1 MACLVIPFGSWK
13 GIISFDGDFIFF
25 AYILALGK
33 FFSIISA
40 MDTGSSFEGMGASRE
55 ALYSMLAE
63 PAFFIL
69 IGSFALLTGNTSFH
83 NIFSSLHL
91 GSSIT
96 YTLGALASFVLIMIA
111 MIENSRMPVDD
122 PKTHLELTMIH
133 EVMILDNSGFDL
145 GLILSTGF
153 LKFAMYGAIIAD
165 FFIGGLSLTWALP
178 LFLLIQM
185 LFAVIVGLIE
195 SFMARYRM
203 SHNPQ
208 FILALSMTNVLLI
221 IFIISLLYVSIAN
234 RIITYVRVLAL
245 QGFIL
250 FGVTFLQLKDIQ
262 TWNLVLILLE
272 TIVFKTIAVPVFLS
286 YLIKRNKITRE
297 TEPYLPHFVSLFI
310 ITLIVV
316 ITVLLANSIQ
326 DTHLDKIFFI
336 VSLSTLFTGLYF
348 IASRK
353 KIITHVMGYLMIE
366 NGVFVL
372 SLAVGNEM
380 PNLVN
385 LGIMLDVFAS
395 VLILGIF
402 LNKIGDVFK
411 AVDVDQLSN
420 LKDY

>member
-1 MACLVIPFGSWK
+1 
-13 GIISFDGDFIFF
+13 
-25 AYILALGK
+25 
-33 FFSIISA
+33 
-40 MDTGSSFEGMGASRE
+40 
-55 ALYSMLAE
+55 
-63 PAFFIL
+63 
-69 IGSFALLTGNTSFH
+69 
-83 NIFSSLHL
+83 
-91 GSSIT
+91 
-96 YTLGALASFVLIMIA
+96 
-111 MIENSRMPVDD
+111 
-122 PKTHLELTMIH
+122 
-133 EVMILDNSGFDL
+133 
-145 GLILSTGF
+145 
-153 LKFAMYGAIIAD
+153 
-165 FFIGGLSLTWALP
+165 
-178 LFLLIQM
+178 
-185 LFAVIVGLIE
+185 
-195 SFMARYRM
+195 
-203 SHNPQ
+203 
-208 FILALSMTNVLLI
+208 MTNVLLI

-234 RIITYVRVLAL
+234 RIITYVRILAL

-272 TIVFKTIAVPVFLS
+272 TIVFRAIAVPMFLS
-286 YLIKRNKITRE
+286 YLIKRNRITRE
-297 TEPYLPHFVSLFI
+297 TEPYLPHFVSLII
-310 ITLIVV
+310 ITMIIV

-411 AVDVDQLSN
+411 AADVDQLSN

>member
-1 MACLVIPFGSWK
+1 
-13 GIISFDGDFIFF
+13 
-25 AYILALGK
+25 
-33 FFSIISA
+33 
-40 MDTGSSFEGMGASRE
+40 
-55 ALYSMLAE
+55 
-63 PAFFIL
+63 
-69 IGSFALLTGNTSFH
+69 
-83 NIFSSLHL
+83 
-91 GSSIT
+91 
-96 YTLGALASFVLIMIA
+96 
-111 MIENSRMPVDD
+111 
-122 PKTHLELTMIH
+122 
-133 EVMILDNSGFDL
+133 
-145 GLILSTGF
+145 
-153 LKFAMYGAIIAD
+153 
-165 FFIGGLSLTWALP
+165 
-178 LFLLIQM
+178 
-185 LFAVIVGLIE
+185 
-195 SFMARYRM
+195 
-203 SHNPQ
+203 
-208 FILALSMTNVLLI
+208 MTNVLLI
-221 IFIISLLYVSIAN
+221 IFIISLLYVAIAN

-250 FGVTFLQLKDIQ
+250 FGVTFLQLQDIQ

-272 TIVFKTIAVPVFLS
+272 TIVFKAIAVPMFLG

-297 TEPYLPHFVSLFI
+297 TEPYLPHFISLII

-316 ITVLLANSIQ
+316 ITILLANSIQ

-411 AVDVDQLSN
+411 DVDVDQLSN

>member
-1 MACLVIPFGSWK
+1 
-13 GIISFDGDFIFF
+13 
-25 AYILALGK
+25 
-33 FFSIISA
+33 
-40 MDTGSSFEGMGASRE
+40 
-55 ALYSMLAE
+55 
-63 PAFFIL
+63 
-69 IGSFALLTGNTSFH
+69 
-83 NIFSSLHL
+83 
-91 GSSIT
+91 
-96 YTLGALASFVLIMIA
+96 
-111 MIENSRMPVDD
+111 
-122 PKTHLELTMIH
+122 
-133 EVMILDNSGFDL
+133 
-145 GLILSTGF
+145 
-153 LKFAMYGAIIAD
+153 
-165 FFIGGLSLTWALP
+165 
-178 LFLLIQM
+178 
-185 LFAVIVGLIE
+185 
-195 SFMARYRM
+195 
-203 SHNPQ
+203 
-208 FILALSMTNVLLI
+208 MTNVLLI

-250 FGVTFLQLKDIQ
+250 FGVTFLQLQAIQ

-272 TIVFKTIAVPVFLS
+272 TVVFKALAVPIFLG

-297 TEPYLPHFVSLFI
+297 TEPYLPHFISLII
-310 ITLIVV
+310 ITMIIV

>member
-1 MACLVIPFGSWK
+1 MA
-13 GIISFDGDFIFF
+13 
-25 AYILALGK
+25 
-33 FFSIISA
+33 
-40 MDTGSSFEGMGASRE
+40 
-55 ALYSMLAE
+55 
-63 PAFFIL
+63 
-69 IGSFALLTGNTSFH
+69 
-83 NIFSSLHL
+83 
-91 GSSIT
+91 
-96 YTLGALASFVLIMIA
+96 
-111 MIENSRMPVDD
+111 
-122 PKTHLELTMIH
+122 
-133 EVMILDNSGFDL
+133 
-145 GLILSTGF
+145 
-153 LKFAMYGAIIAD
+153 
-165 FFIGGLSLTWALP
+165 
-178 LFLLIQM
+178 
-185 LFAVIVGLIE
+185 
-195 SFMARYRM
+195 
-203 SHNPQ
+203 
-208 FILALSMTNVLLI
+208 NVLLI
-221 IFIISLLYVSIAN
+221 IFIISLLYVAIAN

-250 FGVTFLQLKDIQ
+250 FGVTFMELQEIQ

-272 TIVFKTIAVPVFLS
+272 TIVFKAIAVPYFLS
-286 YLIKRNKITRE
+286 YLIRRNKITRE
-297 TEPYLPHFVSLFI
+297 TEPYLPHFVSLVI

-316 ITVLLANSIQ
+316 VTVILANSIK

-411 AVDVDQLSN
+411 DVNVDQLSN

>member
-1 MACLVIPFGSWK
+1 
-13 GIISFDGDFIFF
+13 
-25 AYILALGK
+25 
-33 FFSIISA
+33 
-40 MDTGSSFEGMGASRE
+40 
-55 ALYSMLAE
+55 
-63 PAFFIL
+63 
-69 IGSFALLTGNTSFH
+69 
-83 NIFSSLHL
+83 
-91 GSSIT
+91 
-96 YTLGALASFVLIMIA
+96 
-111 MIENSRMPVDD
+111 
-122 PKTHLELTMIH
+122 
-133 EVMILDNSGFDL
+133 
-145 GLILSTGF
+145 
-153 LKFAMYGAIIAD
+153 
-165 FFIGGLSLTWALP
+165 
-178 LFLLIQM
+178 
-185 LFAVIVGLIE
+185 
-195 SFMARYRM
+195 
-203 SHNPQ
+203 
-208 FILALSMTNVLLI
+208 MTNVLLI
-221 IFIISLLYVSIAN
+221 IFIISLLYVAIAN

-245 QGFIL
+245 QGSIL
-250 FGVTFLQLKDIQ
+250 FGVTFLQLHEIQ

-272 TIVFKTIAVPVFLS
+272 TIVFKAVAVPMFLG

-297 TEPYLPHFVSLFI
+297 SEPYLPHFISLI
-310 ITLIVV
+310 IVTMIVV

-411 AVDVDQLSN
+411 DVDVDQLTN

>member
-1 MACLVIPFGSWK
+1 
-13 GIISFDGDFIFF
+13 
-25 AYILALGK
+25 
-33 FFSIISA
+33 
-40 MDTGSSFEGMGASRE
+40 
-55 ALYSMLAE
+55 
-63 PAFFIL
+63 
-69 IGSFALLTGNTSFH
+69 
-83 NIFSSLHL
+83 
-91 GSSIT
+91 
-96 YTLGALASFVLIMIA
+96 
-111 MIENSRMPVDD
+111 
-122 PKTHLELTMIH
+122 
-133 EVMILDNSGFDL
+133 
-145 GLILSTGF
+145 
-153 LKFAMYGAIIAD
+153 
-165 FFIGGLSLTWALP
+165 
-178 LFLLIQM
+178 
-185 LFAVIVGLIE
+185 
-195 SFMARYRM
+195 
-203 SHNPQ
+203 
-208 FILALSMTNVLLI
+208 MTNVLLI

-272 TIVFKTIAVPVFLS
+272 TVVFKAIAVPVFLS
-286 YLIKRNKITRE
+286 YLFKRNKITRE
-297 TEPYLPHFVSLFI
+297 TEPYLPHFISLII
-310 ITLIVV
+310 ITLIIV
-316 ITVLLANSIQ
+316 ITVLLANSIE

>member
-1 MACLVIPFGSWK
+1 
-13 GIISFDGDFIFF
+13 
-25 AYILALGK
+25 
-33 FFSIISA
+33 
-40 MDTGSSFEGMGASRE
+40 
-55 ALYSMLAE
+55 
-63 PAFFIL
+63 
-69 IGSFALLTGNTSFH
+69 
-83 NIFSSLHL
+83 
-91 GSSIT
+91 
-96 YTLGALASFVLIMIA
+96 
-111 MIENSRMPVDD
+111 
-122 PKTHLELTMIH
+122 
-133 EVMILDNSGFDL
+133 
-145 GLILSTGF
+145 
-153 LKFAMYGAIIAD
+153 
-165 FFIGGLSLTWALP
+165 
-178 LFLLIQM
+178 
-185 LFAVIVGLIE
+185 
-195 SFMARYRM
+195 
-203 SHNPQ
+203 
-208 FILALSMTNVLLI
+208 MTNVLLI

-250 FGVTFLQLKDIQ
+250 FGVTFMQLKDIQ

-272 TIVFKTIAVPVFLS
+272 TIVFKALAVPIFLG
-286 YLIKRNKITRE
+286 YLINRNKITRE
-297 TEPYLPHFVSLFI
+297 TEPYLPHFISLII
-310 ITLIVV
+310 ITMIVV
-316 ITVLLANSIQ
+316 ITILLANSIQ

-411 AVDVDQLSN
+411 AADVDQLSN

>member
-1 MACLVIPFGSWK
+1 M
-13 GIISFDGDFIFF
+13 
-25 AYILALGK
+25 
-33 FFSIISA
+33 
-40 MDTGSSFEGMGASRE
+40 
-55 ALYSMLAE
+55 
-63 PAFFIL
+63 
-69 IGSFALLTGNTSFH
+69 
-83 NIFSSLHL
+83 
-91 GSSIT
+91 
-96 YTLGALASFVLIMIA
+96 
-111 MIENSRMPVDD
+111 
-122 PKTHLELTMIH
+122 
-133 EVMILDNSGFDL
+133 
-145 GLILSTGF
+145 
-153 LKFAMYGAIIAD
+153 
-165 FFIGGLSLTWALP
+165 
-178 LFLLIQM
+178 
-185 LFAVIVGLIE
+185 
-195 SFMARYRM
+195 
-203 SHNPQ
+203 
-208 FILALSMTNVLLI
+208 MTNVLLI

-272 TIVFKTIAVPVFLS
+272 TVVFKALAVPIFLG

-297 TEPYLPHFVSLFI
+297 TEPYLPHFISLII
-310 ITLIVV
+310 ITIIVV

-411 AVDVDQLSN
+411 DVTVDQLSN

>member
-1 MACLVIPFGSWK
+1 
-13 GIISFDGDFIFF
+13 
-25 AYILALGK
+25 
-33 FFSIISA
+33 
-40 MDTGSSFEGMGASRE
+40 
-55 ALYSMLAE
+55 
-63 PAFFIL
+63 
-69 IGSFALLTGNTSFH
+69 
-83 NIFSSLHL
+83 
-91 GSSIT
+91 
-96 YTLGALASFVLIMIA
+96 
-111 MIENSRMPVDD
+111 
-122 PKTHLELTMIH
+122 
-133 EVMILDNSGFDL
+133 
-145 GLILSTGF
+145 
-153 LKFAMYGAIIAD
+153 
-165 FFIGGLSLTWALP
+165 
-178 LFLLIQM
+178 
-185 LFAVIVGLIE
+185 
-195 SFMARYRM
+195 
-203 SHNPQ
+203 
-208 FILALSMTNVLLI
+208 VLLI

-272 TIVFKTIAVPVFLS
+272 TIVFRALAVPVFLG
-286 YLIKRNKITRE
+286 YLINRNRITRE
-297 TEPYLPHFVSLFI
+297 TEPYLPHFISLII
-310 ITLIVV
+310 ITMIVV

-366 NGVFVL
+366 NGVFIL

-411 AVDVDQLSN
+411 DVDVDQLSN